1 MGFFDGFVD
10 ELVKTAAA
18 PEGALKGLVRRL
30 PGVASLA
37 AVGTGGAVLGNAY
50 GKRKGEKKGL
60 GEGLAV
66 GRDAAQRAYRA
77 GVEQG
82 AEEMRDA
89 LVRPQGGGAEG

>member
-1 MGFFDGFVD
+1 MGFFDGLMD
-10 ELVKTAAA
+10 ELMKTAAA

-50 GKRKGEKKGL
+50 GKRKGERKGI

-66 GRDAAQRAYRA
+66 GQDAARQAYRA

-82 AEEMRDA
+82 AGEMRDA
-89 LVRPQGGGAEG
+89 LLGQQNGSGQS